1 MAPMGPATHP
11 CAIISLIAGIVT
23 CIPGAGIAAI
33 ICGFIARGA
42 ITREPQRYTGAGMAL
57 AGIILGCLH
66 ILLGILYLV
75 FVVMLGI
82 IGAASH

>member
-1 MAPMGPATHP
+1 MAPPATHP

-42 ITREPQRYTGAGMAL
+42 IAREPQRYAGSGMAL

-66 ILLGILYLV
+66 ILLGILY
-75 FVVMLGI
+75 VVLMVIGI
-82 IGAASH
+82 AVSGR